1 MTKMYTFLSTL
12 ALLSLVLNISSH
24 PLSHQKQGRCAGR
37 AVNYLVSVPSLRECH
52 KACETDER
60 CCHYSY
66 HRSQRGHPDHEN
78 CFLYSSGA
86 CDINSLIL
94 RDHHSHWRTGWRA
107 LCQKQQRNQKSF
119 NSFIGSEFVG

>member
-1 MTKMYTFLSTL
+1 MRRKLREAFKFKIAT
-12 ALLSLVLNISSH
+12 VLKFSFKIFFTG
-24 PLSHQKQGRCAGR
+24 K
-37 AVNYLVSVPSLRECH
+37 AVNYLVSVPSFRKCH
-52 KACETDER
+52 DACVSDKR

-94 RDHHSHWRTGWRA
+94 RDYHSHWRTGWRA